1 MPVVV
6 GEAVAGAHVSVAHG
20 DRSSAG
26 AHDLSAHCL
35 PLASLRR
42 PAAVHRQRLPPEL
55 SGRR

>member
-20 DRSSAG
+20 DRSSA
-26 AHDLSAHCL
+26 ALTTFPPIAC